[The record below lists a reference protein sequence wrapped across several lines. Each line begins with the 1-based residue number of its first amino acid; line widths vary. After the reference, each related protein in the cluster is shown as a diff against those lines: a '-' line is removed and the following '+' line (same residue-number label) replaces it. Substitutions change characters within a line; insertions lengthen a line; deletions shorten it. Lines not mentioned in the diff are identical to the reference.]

1 MMTTF
6 RPPALPS
13 PDCIGTRRRQGRL
26 RPSPPFQ
33 AAQSPQFP
41 AFRAGCG
48 SDAVQPLA
56 ILTPLM
62 NTTTTTTTFDSP
74 SAASVWVALSGG
86 LGNQLFQWAAAQ
98 ALSLD
103 WGEPVPVLDLRLYDR
118 TPLRRA
124 FLAVRGAAFRLLAG
138 RDGFFRYRMLDR
150 QSELA
155 GVGVTLAPLPGR
167 RPAVADLRRAWR
179 DPACG
184 IVAGRRVVRDT
195 VAVDRA
201 RPEPILIADWLQ
213 SERHFVHRA
222 AEIRRFLEVPHAS
235 PAFDRWRDELSA
247 PGAVAVHVRRG
258 DLLKK
263 CNRVFAVQSPAYYEQ
278 AARLVAERTGAERFF
293 VFTDD
298 PAWVRAEVRLP
309 GTTVLVSGSEGAS
322 AVDDFRLMARAA
334 HVVMANSTFSWW
346 AAWLAE
352 RQGSCIVAPAAWDAA
367 GGRRPELLPA
377 RWTVLDI
384 PPLADR

>member
-1 MMTTF
+1 M
-6 RPPALPS
+6 AS
-13 PDCIGTRRRQGRL
+13 
-26 RPSPPFQ
+26 
-33 AAQSPQFP
+33 
-41 AFRAGCG
+41 
-48 SDAVQPLA
+48 
-56 ILTPLM
+56 LM
-62 NTTTTTTTFDSP
+62 DGV
-74 SAASVWVALSGG
+74 SAANVWVALSGG

-98 ALSLD
+98 ALASD
-103 WGEPVPVLDLRLYDR
+103 WGEPAPVLDLRLYQR

-124 FLAVRGAAFRLLAG
+124 FLAVRRAAWRLLAG

-155 GVGVTLAPLPGR
+155 GVGVALAPLPAQ
-167 RPAVADLRRAWR
+167 RPAVDQLRRAYR

-184 IVAGRRVVRDT
+184 MVAGRRVVRDT
-195 VAVDRA
+195 AAVDRA
-201 RPEPILIADWLQ
+201 RPEPILLADWLQ
-213 SERHFVHRA
+213 SERHFAHRA
-222 AEIRRFLEVPHAS
+222 AEIRQLLDLPHAS

-263 CNRVFAVQSPAYYEQ
+263 CNRGFAVQTPRYYEQ
-278 AARLVAERTGAERFF
+278 AARLVADRTGAERFF

-309 GTTVLVSGSEGAS
+309 GTTKLVSGPEGGS
-322 AVDDFRLMARAA
+322 AVDDFRLMARAS

-352 RQGSCIVAPAAWDAA
+352 RPGSCIVAPAAWAAA
-367 GGRRPELLPA
+367 GGRQAELIPD
-377 RWTVLDI
+377 RWTILDV
-384 PPLADR
+384 PPTADR